1 MAINSRQKGKAGE
14 LEFAAFLREH
24 GHDARRGVQYS
35 GGPGSPD
42 VVSKSLGFLH
52 FEVKRVEQLN
62 IHNAM
67 SQAQR
72 DCGPKVPAVFHRKN
86 RHDWLV
92 TMTATDFLNFVA
104 GAKT

>member
-1 MAINSRQKGKAGE
+1 MTINSRQKGAQGE
-14 LEFAAFLREH
+14 REFAAFLKEH
-24 GHDARRGVQYS
+24 GFDARRGQQFS
-35 GGPGSPD
+35 GSTGSPD
-42 VVSKSLGFLH
+42 VVHSIPWLH
-52 FEVKRVEQLN
+52 VEVKRVEQLN

-104 GAKT
+104 GAKA